1 MSSVGLSARLPRR
14 SRGPITIGA
23 LAVVITVVLAG
34 VVLVLGGYDP
44 GRAAGAM
51 WRGAA
56 GSPSALFS
64 ITLVR
69 AVPLVL
75 TGLAVAIAFRSG
87 IWNIGA
93 EGQLYAGAIAGVWVG
108 LNVEGLPVVLAV
120 PAVLGASAVGGA
132 LWALLPAVMRIRL
145 GVGEVIT
152 TILMNFVGLHL
163 ASYVVRGPLQ
173 EARGVFPQTDSIAE
187 AARLGV
193 MVPGTRL
200 HWGFALAVLLAVGAA
215 FVHGRTRVGFRM
227 HAVGAS
233 PGAAR
238 VAGRI
243 DTDRVWTGAFLF
255 SGAIAGVA
263 GGAEVAGV
271 TFALYEGLSPG
282 WGYTAIAVAL
292 LAGLSPLG
300 VLATGTLFGA
310 LEGGASAMQREAGVP
325 SAWVGVVQALAIL
338 SVIALDRVRRRGA
351 GGLLS
356 RASGGGAA
364 PGATPRPTASVAP
377 SRSPPEPPA
386 PEASNG

>member
-1 MSSVGLSARLPRR
+1 MIPTGIAARLPRR
-14 SRGPITIGA
+14 SRGPLAIGA
-23 LAVVITVVLAG
+23 LAVLITVGLAAVVLA
-34 VVLVLGGYDP
+34 LGGYDP
-44 GRAAGAM
+44 VRAAGAM

-56 GSPSALFS
+56 GSPSVFFS
-64 ITLVR
+64 VTLVR
-69 AVPLVL
+69 GVPLVL

-108 LNVEGLPVVLAV
+108 LNAGDLPAVLAV
-120 PAVLGASAVGGA
+120 PAMLGASAVGGA
-132 LWALLPAVMRIRL
+132 LWTLLPAVMRIRL

-152 TILMNFVGLHL
+152 TILMNFIGLHL

-200 HWGFALAVLLAVGAA
+200 HWGFALAVLLAIGAA
-215 FVHGRTRVGFRM
+215 FVHGRTRTGFRM

-238 VAGRI
+238 LAGRI
-243 DTDRVWTGAFLF
+243 DTDRVWTGAFLS

-263 GGAEVAGV
+263 GGVEVAGV
-271 TFALYEGLSPG
+271 TFAMYEGLSPG

-292 LAGLSPLG
+292 LAGLSPVG
-300 VLATGTLFGA
+300 VLATGALFGA

-338 SVIALDRVRRRGA
+338 SVIALDRLRRRGA
-351 GGLLS
+351 GGLLAS
-356 RASGGGAA
+356 GAAGRATSVAPPGLPASGGPASGA
-364 PGATPRPTASVAP
+364 PDG
-377 SRSPPEPPA
+377 
-386 PEASNG
+386 

>member
-1 MSSVGLSARLPRR
+1 MIGVLSVL
-14 SRGPITIGA
+14 T
-23 LAVVITVVLAG
+23 TVVLAG

-44 GRAAGAM
+44 VQAAGAM
-51 WRGAA
+51 IVGAF
-56 GSPSALFS
+56 GSPSAIFS
-64 ITLVR
+64 VTLVR
-69 AVPLVL
+69 AVPLIL
-75 TGLAVAIAFRSG
+75 TGLAVAVAFRSG

-108 LNVEGLPVVLAV
+108 LHAAGWPAFVAV
-120 PAVLGASAVGGA
+120 PAVLGASAAGGA
-132 LWALLPAVMRIRL
+132 LWALVPALMRIRL

-173 EARGVFPQTDSIAE
+173 EARGVFPQTDAIVE
-187 AARLGV
+187 TARLGV
-193 MVPGTRL
+193 VVPGTRL
-200 HWGFALAVLLAVGAA
+200 HWGFVLAILLAVGAA
-215 FVHGRTRVGFRM
+215 FVLRRTRAGFRLR
-227 HAVGAS
+227 AVGAS

-243 DTDRVWTGAFLF
+243 DTDRVWTGAFLT

-263 GGAEVAGV
+263 GGVEVAGV

-300 VLATGTLFGA
+300 VLATGVLFGA

-325 SAWVGVVQALAIL
+325 FAWVGVVQALVIL
-338 SVIALDRVRRRGA
+338 SVIALDQLRRRGA
-351 GGLLS
+351 GSLI
-356 RASGGGAA
+356 SGGSAA
-364 PGATPRPTASVAP
+364 GGGGPAIAGDP
-377 SRSPPEPPA
+377 SES
-386 PEASNG
+386 EAAGG